1 MRHVYLAVIFVV
13 MTTLVFTALVALGR
27 RSGDR
32 IAVGQ
37 YAIQIPVKII
47 VSDMTIATKSIEGQ
61 YVRWLSM
68 GSSLRHDVV

>member
-13 MTTLVFTALVALGR
+13 MTTLSLRLSLPLR
-27 RSGDR
+27 RRWGDR
-32 IAVGQ
+32 IAAGQ

-47 VSDMTIATKSIEGQ
+47 VSDMMIATKSIEG
-61 YVRWLSM
+61 WSSM